1 MSFKTKKLF
10 FENYQENVTNPNYVA
25 TSKGR
30 WEIKNNE
37 GALTQYFYLS
47 IAKNYNWKCIC
58 AKTDKADS
66 HRLWF
71 DCDSSK
77 DSTENILHN
86 INMIL
91 VENLIEPNTRSLIT
105 MNIGNNHKRHIKYPD
120 IYVNNSIRK
129 ALVEK
134 INEKFGDGYVDD
146 NANCGLRLELT
157 NKYDKDKGD
166 FVENTRYVKENGEDL
181 TIEELTGDYNIL
193 KEGEIIGIK
202 KGLVKEVQKK
212 QKTSSSKSINMKD
225 LPQWVKLQYETINN
239 DDRFK
244 NKIQDI
250 SVIRNNLYILNLKQG
265 SFQCP
270 FVKKVHSSNRNKIH
284 IYPNS
289 KKSYLTCHKCCGKKE
304 YLNLNFNQCLIDDDD
319 IDIEIDLNKNK
330 LTEFFYLHNQEIK
343 NTMINGGELQYAK
356 LCKKFYY
363 NDIKCVKPSKERF
376 YVWNDRIQ
384 LWEEDRKG
392 CRTKVKISQFLCDIV
407 GKLIEECE
415 TKINAATDL
424 MIKED
429 LIEEKKDC
437 RKLFKNVASHKSM
450 NCVMKT
456 FTSLVYNDTFEQNL
470 NKNRKILSIKDGVI
484 DLQKGTFRKR
494 TRADMLSY
502 RLERDYET
510 PDLSDLGNLGNFLN
524 ESFKDKGSE
533 REELIEWLQKFLGY
547 CLSGEVKEQIFCIWL
562 GQRGGNGKSLI
573 CSLMAEI
580 MEKLYTNLSIS
591 DVCKGN
597 RSDSEKKL
605 FGKCIDKRTGVFEE
619 PDQNDRLKES
629 IIKSLCGMSDTT
641 VVNAKKLYKD
651 EMDCYMYITPILNT
665 NYQINADPEDD
676 AFWRRVQVVP
686 FDRYFRSTDD
696 DDYQEDDELCGIRDD
711 DLLVKIQ
718 QEDLFFYWVV
728 EGAKKYY
735 DTGLKKIP
743 ECMKNAKRR
752 CRNINDPLGDF
763 INDYV
768 IEDSEANNSS
778 LISKSEFHMRYMK
791 EHGKIDINTLGKKMI
806 KKGYKEKKVKRS
818 FKTEFG
824 TQRKTVRL
832 WDNLIWDDEAVCLV
846 EDDDKVVI

>member
-1 MSFKTKKLF
+1 MTSFNKYQKTV
-10 FENYQENVTNPNYVA
+10 ENINYV
-25 TSKGR
+25 SMNGGR
-30 WEIKNNE
+30 WEIENHQK
-37 GALTQYFYLS
+37 ALTEYYYLS
-47 IAKNYNWKCIC
+47 IAKNNIWKCIC

-77 DSTENILHN
+77 EPTQKILDN

-129 ALVEK
+129 ALVDK
-134 INEKFGDGYVDD
+134 INRKFGDDYVDD

-157 NKYDKDKGD
+157 NKYDKKNKTWI
-166 FVENTRYVKENGEDL
+166 ENSRYVKENGEDL
-181 TIEELTGDYNIL
+181 ELEELTGEYNIL

-202 KGLVKEVQKK
+202 KGLVQEVQKK

-239 DDRFK
+239 DCRFK
-244 NKIQDI
+244 DKIQDI
-250 SVIRNNLYILNLKQG
+250 SLIRNNLYILNLKQG

-284 IYPNS
+284 IYPDP

-319 IDIEIDLNKNK
+319 IEIDLNKNK
-330 LTEFFYLHNQEIK
+330 LTEFFNKYKQEIN

-415 TKINAATDL
+415 TEINNENDRL
-424 MIKED
+424 EQEKLD
-429 LIEEKKDC
+429 DEKKMLK
-437 RKLFKNVASHKSM
+437 KLFKTVASHKSM
-450 NCVMKT
+450 NCIMKT

-547 CLSGEVKEQIFCIWL
+547 CLTGEVKEQIFCIWL
-562 GQRGGNGKSLI
+562 GQRGGNGKSLL

-686 FDRYFRSTDD
+686 FDRYFRSVDD
-696 DDYQEDDELCGIRDD
+696 EDYQKNDELCGIRDD

-763 INDYV
+763 ITDYV
-768 IEDSEANNSS
+768 INDTEASNSS
-778 LISKSEFHMRYMK
+778 LISKSDFHKKYMM
-791 EHGKIDINTLGKKMI
+791 EHGRIDIKILGKMMD
-806 KKGYKEKKVKRS
+806 KKGHKAKKITRNFETHKKRI
-818 FKTEFG
+818 K
-824 TQRKTVRL
+824 V
-832 WDNLIWDDEAVCLV
+832 WANLIWNDVAECLI
-846 EDDDKVVI
+846 DDDD